1 WPRDWSSDV
10 CSSDLAE
17 VADTLF
23 IVMRV
28 YFEKPRT
35 TIGWKGLINDPYM
48 DDSFRIEDGLQMA
61 RGLLLELAEM
71 GVPAGTEALDP
82 ISPQYFSDLI
92 TWYAI
97 AARTTE
103 SQTHREIASGLSAP
117 VGFKN
122 NTDGSLD
129 VAINAML
136 SLARPHSLLCINHDG
151 QSATACTKGKAYVD
165 VVL

>member
-82 ISPQYFSDLI
+82 ISPDRKSTRLN
-92 TWYAI
+92 
-97 AARTTE
+97 
-103 SQTHREIASGLSAP
+103 SSH
-117 VGFKN
+117 
-122 NTDGSLD
+122 
-129 VAINAML
+129 VA
-136 SLARPHSLLCINHDG
+136 
-151 QSATACTKGKAYVD
+151 
-165 VVL
+165 